1 MIDQSNIKKKL
12 YEHCQYYIQD
22 LLKRAQQGIATSQ
35 QAAAHEQKSSAGD
48 KFETHRAM
56 MHLQTESF
64 VQRLEVA
71 QSLADALIHVS
82 FLPRAHIGLGSL
94 VETEQGWYFIAI
106 SAPSHQIDEQY
117 YTILSTQAPF
127 YRAMQGLEAG
137 DWIEW
142 TPPQG
147 QSDFIEIIN
156 VF

>member
-1 MIDQSNIKKKL
+1 MINQSNIKKEL
-12 YEHCQYYIQD
+12 YEHCQHYVQD
-22 LLKRAQQGIATSQ
+22 LLKRAQQGITTSQ

-64 VQRLEVA
+64 VRRLEVA
-71 QSLADALIHVS
+71 QALADELIHVS
-82 FLPRAHIGLGSL
+82 SLPRTHIGLGSL

-106 SAPSHQIDEQY
+106 SAPSHQIDQHN
-117 YTILSTQAPF
+117 YTMLSTQAPF
-127 YRAMQGLEAG
+127 YQAMQGLEAG
-137 DWIEW
+137 DWVEW

-147 QSDFIEIIN
+147 QSDLIEIIQ